1 LEPQAG
7 VGGAADVK
15 APDPDASDKA
25 TSGEEG
31 AIATANSATESAVGQ
46 FEIPARNCRM
56 RSPCQIV
63 RKVSALADRPHID
76 GDCVDNVISCAS

>member
-31 AIATANSATESAVGQ
+31 AIAAATSTTDSAAGQ

-56 RSPCQIV
+56 RSPC
-63 RKVSALADRPHID
+63 
-76 GDCVDNVISCAS
+76 